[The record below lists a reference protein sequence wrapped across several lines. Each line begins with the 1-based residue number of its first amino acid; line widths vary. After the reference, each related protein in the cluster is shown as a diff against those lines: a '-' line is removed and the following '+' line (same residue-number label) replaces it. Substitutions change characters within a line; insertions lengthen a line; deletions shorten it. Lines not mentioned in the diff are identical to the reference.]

1 MIIRWAILIYL
12 MLLAGVVQAQD
23 DYFGQWNLHLAQLN
37 PTHNGDRM
45 VVAVIPLGGSLT
57 TTLTPHWLLRYNVQY
72 AHRKYNS
79 SCRSC
84 KDGLESIDQFDQVE
98 IGAVAYYDIGEPYSE
113 KRVQVLFGLG
123 FVAQYTFAQQSYQGT
138 SWSVLNG
145 TQELR
150 SFGVYGTAPVLLSV
164 RLNPRVRFELGSE
177 LRIGGKNVAFQDRS
191 TSTVNA
197 QRLVSES
204 DQSFS
209 DVGLVFYP
217 AYASLGLLINR
228 DRKEREADK
237 QE

>member
-1 MIIRWAILIYL
+1 MILEELEIEAHQAGEFFFEWAGQIIE
-12 MLLAGVVQAQD
+12 AFVDRPAERFEVGIISVRQAPSL
-23 DYFGQWNLHLAQLN
+23 GQLPQ
-37 PTHNGDRM
+37 P
-45 VVAVIPLGGSLT
+45 
-57 TTLTPHWLLRYNVQY
+57 
-72 AHRKYNS
+72 
-79 SCRSC
+79 
-84 KDGLESIDQFDQVE
+84 FDQVE

-113 KRVQVLFGLG
+113 KPVQVLFGLG